1 MDLVQGRLTEIN
13 ISISTLSGWV
23 NMDKHIEELQFK
35 GDMQMLGEEM
45 WAVVNSAMIDFDKEI
60 QGLKATVVYMDDE
73 LQACRDE
80 IEAYKVRIDAH
91 E

>member
-45 WAVVNSAMIDFDKEI
+45 
-60 QGLKATVVYMDDE
+60 
-73 LQACRDE
+73 
-80 IEAYKVRIDAH
+80 
-91 E
+91 